1 MTGRLTLEELERLAA
16 SGRID
21 TVICGAPD
29 MQGRLMGKRF
39 TARHFLDAAHEETHS
54 CNYLLATDM
63 EMHTVPGYAATSWAA
78 GYGDYI
84 QKPDLSTL
92 RIAGWTES
100 SALVIADLLDHHGD
114 PVPHA
119 PRNMLKRQIDR
130 LAALGYGT
138 AAATELEFFLFKES
152 FEDLAARKWREPT
165 PISPY
170 NEDYHIFQ
178 TAKEEGV
185 IRPLRNGLMASGVHV
200 ENTKGEAEAGQH
212 EINIRY
218 ADALGAA
225 DTHMIVKE
233 ATKEVAWA
241 HGHAATFMAKYDHA
255 AAGSSSHVHMSLT
268 AKDGPPFHDPSAP
281 HGMSALMRQFL
292 GGQVAHAAEAAFFL
306 APFVNSYKRFC
317 VGMFAP
323 TKIVWSRDNRTAGFR
338 VVGEGTKG
346 VRVECRIGGADLNPY
361 LAIAGLLAC
370 GIAGIEGKMDPGE
383 EFRGD
388 AYFGDVPSIPP
399 TLREATAKLE
409 GSAMLR
415 AAMGDAV
422 IDHYVR
428 CARWEQE
435 DFDAKVTD
443 YERVRGFERA

>member
-29 MQGRLMGKRF
+29 MQGRFMGKRF
-39 TARHFLDAAHEETHS
+39 TARHFLDHGREETHC
-54 CNYLLATDM
+54 CNYLLACDM
-63 EMHTVPGYAATSWAA
+63 EMTTVPGYAVTSWAK
-78 GYGDYI
+78 GYGDYV

-92 RIAGWTES
+92 RVAGWTAS
-100 SALVIADLLDHHGD
+100 SALVIADLFDHHGH
-114 PVPHA
+114 PVAHA
-119 PRNMLKRQIDR
+119 PRTMLRKQIDR
-130 LAALGYGT
+130 LAALGFGT

-170 NEDYHIFQ
+170 NEDYHLWQ

-185 IRPLRNGLMASGVHV
+185 MRPLRNGLMASGVHV

-218 ADALGAA
+218 SDALGAA
-225 DTHMIVKE
+225 DDHLIVKQ
-233 ATKEVAWA
+233 AVKEVAWA
-241 HGHAATFMAKYDHA
+241 HGHAATFMAKYDHR
-255 AAGSSSHVHMSLT
+255 AAGSSAHVHMSLT
-268 AKDGPPFHDPSAP
+268 KAGAPAFFDRAAP
-281 HGMSALMRQFL
+281 HGMSATMRAFL
-292 GGQVAHAAEAAFFL
+292 GGLLAHAAEATFFL

-323 TKIVWSRDNRTAGFR
+323 TRIVWSRDNRTAGFR
-338 VVGEGTKG
+338 VVGEETGG
-346 VRVECRIGGADLNPY
+346 VRMECRIGGADLNPY
-361 LAIAGLLAC
+361 LALAALLAC
-370 GIAGIEGKMDPGE
+370 GIDGIERRLDPGP

-388 AYFGDVPSIPP
+388 AYAGDAPRIPP
-399 TLREATAKLE
+399 TLREATALLE

-415 AAMGDAV
+415 AAMGDGV

-443 YERVRGFERA
+443 YERIRGFERA